1 MPRESYM
8 RQALALARDVHGAI
22 GPNPRVGAVLVAP
35 DGTVVGRGAH
45 QGAGTAHA
53 EAVALA
59 DAGPAARGA
68 TAYVTLEPCN
78 HYGRTPPCALAL
90 IDAGVTAV
98 HYAIPD
104 PTTSAGGGQ
113 TCREAGLDVTQ
124 GLLADEARAF
134 LTPWL
139 FAVTHD
145 RPFVTCK
152 VASTLDGYIAA
163 QDGSSRWITGP
174 QARSWVQEEL
184 RAQVDAV
191 AVGSGTYRADDPQLT
206 VRDLPVV
213 RQPLRYVLGDAD
225 VAAGFTAIPGHDV
238 TAALQQMYGEGVR
251 HLLLEGG
258 ATVAAAFIRA
268 DMVDDLVW
276 FTAPKMLGAGTR
288 AIGELGISAIDSAI
302 AWQVNDVQSVG
313 DDVMIRSSRRR

>member
-1 MPRESYM
+1 VPRESYM
-8 RQALALARDVHGAI
+8 RQALALACDVRGAI